1 MGGRMSEDKR
11 IAELREQLFAAQAEH
26 RKAQASL
33 RRAHE
38 IFKDAPPVD
47 GTHALKLALGQQ
59 YRAIQRVA
67 EMLNKFGDGLQQ
79 KEKDG

>member
-1 MGGRMSEDKR
+1 MSEDKQ
-11 IAELREQLFAAQAEH
+11 ITELREQLSAAQAEY
-26 RKAQASL
+26 RKAQAAA

-38 IFKDAPPVD
+38 IFKDSPLVD
-47 GTHALKLALGQQ
+47 GTHALKLALEQQ

-67 EMLNKFGDGLQQ
+67 EMLNKFGDRLQQQ

>member
-1 MGGRMSEDKR
+1 MSEDNR

-26 RKAQASL
+26 RKAQAAL

-47 GTHALKLALGQQ
+47 GTHALKLALQQ
-59 YRAIQRVA
+59 EYRAIQRVA
-67 EMLNKFGDGLQQ
+67 EMLNKFGDRLQQ
-79 KEKDG
+79 KKDG